1 VPTLQEVLELA
12 KAEGQRAGRTIGV
25 YIETKHP
32 TYFDS
37 IGLSLEEPLL
47 SALRR
52 AGLDRPTAPVFL
64 QSFETAN
71 LRDLDTRTKLPLV
84 QLLGGGR
91 GGPAD
96 GSGTT
101 YDELSTADGLREIS
115 TYADGV
121 GPDKNRVIPR
131 TASGSLGS
139 PTDLVDDAHAVGLL
153 VHPYTFRNENVFLP
167 TDLQRGPNPADYGD
181 AFAEYAAFL
190 EAGVDGL
197 FSDNPDTADAAR
209 DAFVAQRSAA

>member
-121 GPDKNRVIPR
+121 GPDKNRIIPR

-153 VHPYTFRNENVFLP
+153 VHPYTFRNENAFLP
-167 TDLQRGPNPADYGD
+167 PALWHGAEPEDYGD
-181 AFAEYAAFL
+181 AFAEYDAFFG
-190 EAGVDGL
+190 AGVDGV

-209 DAFVAQRSAA
+209 DAFVEERPAA